1 MEGLH
6 NQCPSQLPRLTT
18 QWSRRPTARAR
29 CPFLATLPGRRRSP
43 GAFGLASIVRVASG
57 PCSPR
62 PGALPHLHVLT
73 LYISLDNI
81 PAIGTRFVRHGITF
95 VRDNNKA
102 STNLRKHGMPFEQAA
117 QAFFDPFL

>member
-1 MEGLH
+1 V
-6 NQCPSQLPRLTT
+6 
-18 QWSRRPTARAR
+18 SRTAPAPNNPVERTAHSVGSVFIR
-29 CPFLATLPGRRRSP
+29 GSVPVGRRSP
-43 GAFGLASIVRVASG
+43 GAFGLVSIVRVASG
-57 PCSPR
+57 PCLPR